1 MTSIPPPTPIPMFSI
16 VACTSNNNN
25 NNNIDLDESI
35 NSIINQTYDKWE
47 LIIVFYN
54 TEINHHITDLIKK
67 YNTLDETTETNTN
80 KKIRVLYYSDKLTY
94 SETLLRVAKHESL
107 YEYIAIMELGD
118 TWAPIKLEKQA
129 KTLIDYTKIDVL
141 GTKSVYTEVVNNN
154 TRKVISNNPTEE
166 LYKVNIFK
174 TNPFI
179 NSTVVLKKSI
189 LEYLKS
195 SQSKY
200 DLNIFWVQ
208 LAVEQYN
215 LYNLN
220 DVMVKNHSLSTI
232 TEYNQCYSS
241 QEMIETINNVKS
253 KYIRIKFFSDFCDSY
268 NCKSQYER
276 MCMVDNIN
284 YYGKMKKMYI
294 TCTETYTHA
303 IFLNCPTPSNLQV
316 DKKYVIGFAQEP
328 PNTPHLKLTQNNF
341 IEYAIKNIGKYFIGS
356 TGRLPSSTFVGNHG
370 FLFYETPKYIH
381 NFPKKNKLMSIM
393 VSRKMFTVGHR
404 YRHALVQNILNEN
417 LPIDIWGN
425 GADMYRQQY
434 GNNKYLKSSF
444 KSMEEMCKDYV
455 FTIAIE
461 NTSHDHYFT
470 EKIINPFVY
479 NTIPLYWGCSN
490 VENYF
495 PNHVVP
501 LTGDIHIDLE
511 AIKFILKNPQQFIN
525 RHKIDIE
532 MVLNKVNLIKNI
544 EKLFDIK

>member
-16 VACTSNNNN
+16 VACTSSNNNN
-25 NNNIDLDESI
+25 NNNIDWNESI

-341 IEYAIKNIGKYFIGS
+341 IEYAIKNIGKY
-356 TGRLPSSTFVGNHG
+356 VGVIN
-370 FLFYETPKYIH
+370 
-381 NFPKKNKLMSIM
+381 
-393 VSRKMFTVGHR
+393 
-404 YRHALVQNILNEN
+404 NI
-417 LPIDIWGN
+417 I
-425 GADMYRQQY
+425 
-434 GNNKYLKSSF
+434 
-444 KSMEEMCKDYV
+444 
-455 FTIAIE
+455 
-461 NTSHDHYFT
+461 
-470 EKIINPFVY
+470 
-479 NTIPLYWGCSN
+479 
-490 VENYF
+490 
-495 PNHVVP
+495 
-501 LTGDIHIDLE
+501 
-511 AIKFILKNPQQFIN
+511 
-525 RHKIDIE
+525 
-532 MVLNKVNLIKNI
+532 
-544 EKLFDIK
+544 FDIILYGV

>member
-1 MTSIPPPTPIPMFSI
+1 MTHSFTI
-16 VACTSNNNN
+16 VACTSS
-25 NNNIDLDESI
+25 NNNIDWDESI
-35 NSIINQTYDKWE
+35 KSIINQSYDKWE

-54 TEINHHITDLIKK
+54 TEITNHITELIEK
-67 YNTLDETTETNTN
+67 YNLLDKSTETKLNN
-80 KKIRVLYYSDKLTY
+80 KIKVVYYSEKLSYTD
-94 SETLLRVAKHESL
+94 TLLRVTKDESL

-129 KTLIDYTKIDVL
+129 KFLVDYPKVDVL
-141 GTKSVYTEVVNNN
+141 GTKSVYMDVVNNN
-154 TRKVISNNPTEE
+154 TRKIISNNPTDE

-189 LEYLKS
+189 LDFLKS
-195 SQSKY
+195 FDSKY
-200 DLNIFWVQ
+200 DLNMFWIK

-215 LYNLN
+215 LYNLS
-220 DVMVKNHSLSTI
+220 DIMVKNHSLSTI
-232 TEYNQCYSS
+232 TEYNGCYSS
-241 QEMIETINNVKS
+241 QEMVAYINNVKS

-268 NCKSQYER
+268 TCKSHYER
-276 MCMVDNIN
+276 MCMVDEIE
-284 YYGKMKKMYI
+284 YYGKSKRMYI

-316 DKKYVIGFAQEP
+316 DKTHVIGFAQEP

-356 TGRLPSSTFVGNHG
+356 TGGLPSSTFLGDHG

-381 NFPKKNKLMSIM
+381 DFPKKNKLMSIM
-393 VSRKMFTVGHR
+393 VSRKTFTHGHM
-404 YRHALVQNILNEN
+404 YRHALVQNILNNN

-434 GNNKYLKSSF
+434 GNSKYLKTSF

-479 NTIPLYWGCSN
+479 NTIPLYWGCSKI
-490 VENYF
+490 ESYF
-495 PNHVVP
+495 PNHLIP
-501 LTGDIHIDLE
+501 LTGNIHIDIE
-511 AIKFILKNPQQFIN
+511 AIKFILKNPQQFID

-532 MVLNKVNLIKNI
+532 MVLNKVNLIKNV
-544 EKLFDIK
+544 ERLFNIK

>member
-25 NNNIDLDESI
+25 NIDWNESI
-35 NSIINQTYDKWE
+35 NSIINQTYDNWE

-54 TEINHHITDLIKK
+54 TEISDHITELTKK
-67 YNTLDETTETNTN
+67 YNILDENTETNIN
-80 KKIRVLYYSDKLTY
+80 KKIRVLYYSDKLSY

-107 YEYIAIMELGD
+107 YDYIAIMELGD

-129 KTLIDYTKIDVL
+129 KTLLDYKKIDVL
-141 GTKSVYTEVVNNN
+141 GTKSVYAEVVNNN
-154 TRKVISNNPTEE
+154 TRKVISSNPIDE

-220 DVMVKNHSLSTI
+220 DVMVKNHSLSAI

-241 QEMIETINNVKS
+241 QEMIESINNVKS

-268 NCKSQYER
+268 TCKSHYER
-276 MCMVDNIN
+276 MCMVDEID

-316 DKKYVIGFAQEP
+316 DKKHVIGFAQEP
-328 PNTPHLKLTQNNF
+328 PNTPYLRLTQNNF
-341 IEYAIKNIGKYFIGS
+341 VEYAIKNIGKYFIGS
-356 TGRLPSSTFVGNHG
+356 TGGLPSSTFLGNHG
-370 FLFYETPKYIH
+370 FLFYETPKYI
-381 NFPKKNKLMSIM
+381 NDFSTKNKLMSIM
-393 VSRKMFTVGHR
+393 VSKKMFTVGHR
-404 YRHALVQNILNEN
+404 YRHALVQNILNQN

-425 GADMYRQQY
+425 GVELYRQQY

-444 KSMEEMCKDYV
+444 KSMKEMCKDYV

-479 NTIPLYWGCSN
+479 NTIPVYWGCSK

-495 PNHVVP
+495 PNHVIP
-501 LTGDIHIDLE
+501 LTGDIHIDME

-544 EKLFDIK
+544 ENLFDIK